1 MLAFNNDYPPVL
13 LKKYL
18 CPLRSFV
25 TKQRRFVMLMLSH
38 SFCMQKFPDLK
49 PGGEKNTTRSTS
61 SAGHNAEEIA
71 LLCEERILRL
81 NTLLCQFTIAT
92 INNYINHK

>member
-1 MLAFNNDYPPVL
+1 MLPFNIDFPPVL

-49 PGGEKNTTRSTS
+49 SGGEKIQL
-61 SAGHNAEEIA
+61 GV
-71 LLCEERILRL
+71 LLVLVTML
-81 NTLLCQFTIAT
+81 
-92 INNYINHK
+92 KK